1 MVGLGKKEKKAKAA
15 EVGKAEACLA
25 WRKDEVATAEEVRA
39 LRLSL
44 ADRAKELNQAAET
57 LQLALLLK
65 DFGPS
70 KNPKEAAAEVKRFLD
85 GVWFDPAAVP
95 DRRSMDDE
103 EWEGIAVYGAECAA
117 ALWADEFL
125 RELCGI
131 GVNEARVVGLHK
143 ERPWL
148 SQREIA
154 EAVGASEKRVSR
166 TVADLHLAWRK
177 EPRPKDVAMTA
188 DAAKEGGVHDGEGR

>member
-1 MVGLGKKEKKAKAA
+1 MGKKEKKAKDGKVGRTEAA
-15 EVGKAEACLA
+15 KLDKADA
-25 WRKDEVATAEEVRA
+25 RFVDVKDEVATAEEVRA

-44 ADRAKELNQAAET
+44 ADRAKELSQAAET
-57 LQLALLLK
+57 LQLALLLR

-70 KNPKEAAAEVKRFLD
+70 KDPKEAAAEVRRFLA
-85 GVWFDPAAVP
+85 GAWFDPAAVP
-95 DRRSMDDE
+95 DRKSLDDE
-103 EWEGIAVYGAECAA
+103 EWEGIAVYGAESAA

-125 RELCGI
+125 RELCGL

-177 EPRPKDVAMTA
+177 EPRRK
-188 DAAKEGGVHDGEGR
+188 DAAKEGGVRDGEGR